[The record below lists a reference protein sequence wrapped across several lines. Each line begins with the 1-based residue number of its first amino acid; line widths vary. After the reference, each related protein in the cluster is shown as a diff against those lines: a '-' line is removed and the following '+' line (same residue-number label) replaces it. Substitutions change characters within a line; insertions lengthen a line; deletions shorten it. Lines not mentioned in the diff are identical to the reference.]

1 MSPVIQSSL
10 LQQAKFLLKEKF
22 GFNEFRPLQEDI
34 ISEAL
39 TGNDSLVIMPTG
51 GGKSIC
57 FQLPALAMDGTC
69 LVISP
74 LISLM
79 RDQVVA
85 LKQNGIAAEYLNSS
99 LPPSEQVVIEEQ
111 FISGKVKI
119 LYVSPEKLLTRA
131 FNDVIRLVSINLIAI
146 DEAHCISQWGHD
158 FRPEYTR
165 LDFIKK
171 QFPKVPIMALTA
183 TADKATRIDILNQLG
198 MPTARVFLASF
209 DRPNLKLTV
218 RPAQNRLAAIIA
230 LIRQNPDE
238 SGIIYCLSRKS
249 TESIAAKLVA
259 NDIDAD
265 FYHAGM
271 PADVRNKTQERF
283 IRDDLKIVCATIAFG
298 MGIDKSNVRWV
309 IHYNLPK
316 NIESYYQEIGRAGR
330 DGLPSKTLLFYSYG
344 DVVQLKQFML
354 DSPQKA
360 LLEAKLQRMQQFA
373 EATTC
378 RRRVLL
384 SYFGEQLEK
393 DCGNCD
399 VCSNPPEFIDGKIL
413 AQKALSASART
424 NERVGIRLLI
434 DILRGS
440 GRQEIYQLG
449 YHQIKTYGLGKEY
462 SYFEWQ
468 HYIGQFI
475 NLGLFEIAFNNHN
488 TLHIT
493 DFGKKALAG
502 NVEVKISQYQDLKLQ
517 KDQPGTGKRT
527 KSVGVTNELFDRLRT
542 LRKTI
547 AGTQNVPAYIVF
559 SDATLAAM
567 AARQP
572 VTSPEMLNISGVGP
586 QKLAHYGDQFINEI
600 LAFVQENE
608 GLAKMTKKAT
618 HLVTLEELK
627 KGLIPEQVATKR
639 QLNVETIYSHICTLY
654 DQGKVT
660 DIRPYLSLEE
670 ETAIIEGI
678 KSTNEIEKLKPL
690 FDYFEGDMP
699 YYKLRLGLAV
709 YSRLAEG

>member
-1 MSPVIQSSL
+1 MPATVTSTL
-10 LQQAKFLLKEKF
+10 LRQAKFLLKEKF
-22 GFNEFRPLQEDI
+22 GYNEFRPLQKEIVSNALAGED
-34 ISEAL
+34 
-39 TGNDSLVIMPTG
+39 GLVIMPTG

-57 FQLPALAMDGTC
+57 FQLPALAQDGVC

-99 LPPSEQVVIEEQ
+99 LAVNEQTAIEEQ
-111 FISGKVKI
+111 FMSGQVKI
-119 LYVSPEKLLTRA
+119 LYVSPEKLLSRS
-131 FNDVIRLVSINLIAI
+131 FYDVLNAVTLNLIAI

-171 QFPKVPIMALTA
+171 QYPTMPIMALTA
-183 TADKATRIDILNQLG
+183 TADKTTRTDILNQLG
-198 MPTARVFLASF
+198 MPSARVFLASF
-209 DRPNLKLTV
+209 DRPNLNLTV
-218 RPAQNRLAAIIA
+218 RPAQKRLAAIMA
-230 LIRQNPDE
+230 LIKQNPEE

-249 TESIAAKLVA
+249 TEAVAAKLQT
-259 NDIDAD
+259 NGIDAD

-271 PADVRNKTQERF
+271 PADVRNNTQERF
-283 IRDDLKIVCATIAFG
+283 IRDELKVVCATIAFG

-316 NIESYYQEIGRAGR
+316 NLESYYQEIGRAGR
-330 DGLPSKTLLFYSYG
+330 DGLASRTLLFYSYG

-354 DSPQKA
+354 DSPQKE

-384 SYFGEQLEK
+384 SYFGEQLET

-399 VCSNPPEFIDGKIL
+399 VCSNPPAFIDGKIL

-475 NLGLFEIAFNNHN
+475 NLGLFEVAFHNHN
-488 TLHIT
+488 TLRIT
-493 DFGKKALAG
+493 ALGKKALAG
-502 NVEVKISQYQDLKLQ
+502 DISVQITQYQDIKLKKEMVSADQ
-517 KDQPGTGKRT
+517 KT
-527 KSVGVTNELFDRLRT
+527 KAVGVTSELFNRLRT

-547 AGTQNVPAYIVF
+547 AGAQNVPAYVVF
-559 SDATLAAM
+559 SDAALEAM
-567 AARQP
+567 ATKQP
-572 VTSPEMLNISGVGP
+572 VSSPEMLAISGVGP
-586 QKLAHYGDQFINEI
+586 QKLTRYGDQFINEI
-600 LAFVQENE
+600 LAFVQESGGPIKKN
-608 GLAKMTKKAT
+608 KKAT
-618 HLVTLEELK
+618 HLVTLDELK
-627 KGLIPEQVATKR
+627 KGSSPEQVAASR
-639 QLNVETIYSHICTLY
+639 QLNVETIFAHICALY
-654 DQGKVT
+654 DQGQVN

-678 KSTNEIEKLKPL
+678 NKTAEMEKLKPL
-690 FDYFEGDMP
+690 FDYFKGEIP

-709 YSRLAEG
+709 YGRLTRA